1 MWVLTGDRMVSVGLV
16 RGNPRRLLPPLLLS
30 QPPPYTIPQE
40 TAVNIG
46 YACRLL
52 TDGAPRTEIAPRGPP
67 PPPGTPLDVAD
78 AALHAD
84 VAAQLAAALAESA
97 ECGSVRQHGGG
108 WWRRR
113 RESPQAR
120 APHPHPP
127 RSLVVDGAALGALLC
142 RPADADALVTL
153 ALRSPTVIFCRVSPL
168 QKATI
173 AK

>member
-1 MWVLTGDRMVSVGLV
+1 MTSPPPLSHPT
-16 RGNPRRLLPPLLLS
+16 LPPH
-30 QPPPYTIPQE
+30 PTQE

-46 YACRLL
+46 YACRLI

-67 PPPGTPLDVAD
+67 PPSGTPLDVAD

-97 ECGSVRQHGGG
+97 ESGEGQGRG

-113 RESPQAR
+113 ARARAPQAR
-120 APHPHPP
+120 APPPHTR

-142 RPADADALVTL
+142 RPADADALITL
-153 ALRSPTVIFCRVSPL
+153 ALRSPAVIFCRVSPL
-168 QKATI
+168 QKAMI